1 MVVSSTTTTPQKGF
15 IFVSGGVMSS
25 LGKGLAA
32 ASLGALL
39 QARGFKVCLRKLDL
53 YLNVDPG
60 TLSPYQHGEVFVMED
75 GTEADLDF
83 GHYERYTGYVAKSA
97 DYLTSGRV
105 YETLIQKERRGD
117 FLGATVQVIPHVT
130 NTIKSF
136 ITSRTG
142 DVDFVIIEIGG
153 TVGDIEGA
161 PFLEAVRQLRCDLGA
176 SRTMFVHLTYL
187 PYVKTAGELKTKP
200 TQHSVKDLLHAG
212 IQPDLLLCRCEIPLS
227 QSIRNKLALFCNV
240 TPENVV
246 AAQDVK
252 DIYRVPQ
259 NYSSEK
265 FDERVCLHFGLD
277 PHQHPLSDQWQS
289 KWAKL
294 THNIEQPKQRIS
306 VAVVGKYVELE
317 DAYKSLKEALIHA
330 GAATQTGVDIRW
342 CHSEK
347 SSDIVDEIRTADA
360 ILVPGGF
367 GPRGVDNK
375 IRAIQFARENNIPF
389 FGICLGMQLAIV
401 EAFRNVA
408 HWADADSTEF
418 APQTEH
424 PVISLISEW
433 IQNDG
438 SVAFRNEQ
446 MDLGGTLRLGS
457 YPCVLEKDSLAF
469 KAYGEEMISERHR
482 HRFEFN
488 NPSFGQFLGNVGL
501 RVTGWSPNGKLAEV
515 VERVDHP
522 WFLAVQFHP
531 EFKSRPLGAH
541 PLFVSFVQAALK
553 HQLRL

>member
-1 MVVSSTTTTPQKGF
+1 
-15 IFVSGGVMSS
+15 MSS

-39 QARGFKVCLRKLDL
+39 QARGFRVCLRKLDL

-83 GHYERYTGYVAKSA
+83 GHYERYTGYVAQSS

-105 YETLIQKERRGD
+105 YEGLLQKERRGD

-130 NTIKSF
+130 NAIKSF
-136 ITSRTG
+136 IMSNT
-142 DVDFVIIEIGG
+142 DNVDFVIIEIGG

-161 PFLEAVRQLRCDLGA
+161 PFLESVRQLRCELGV

-227 QSIRNKLALFCNV
+227 RGIKDKLALFCNV

-246 AAQDVK
+246 AALDVK
-252 DIYRVPQ
+252 DIYKVPQ
-259 NYSSEK
+259 NYSRER
-265 FDERVCLHFGLD
+265 FDERVCLHFGIN
-277 PHQHPLSDQWQS
+277 PEEHPLSDEWQS
-289 KWAKL
+289 KWAEL
-294 THNIEQPKQRIS
+294 TRNIEKSTQRVK

-330 GAATQTGVDIRW
+330 GAATQTCVDILW

-347 SSDIVDEIRTADA
+347 SQDIVEEIRQADA
-360 ILVPGGF
+360 VLVPGGF
-367 GPRGVDNK
+367 GPRGIENK
-375 IRAIQFARENNIPF
+375 IRAIQFARENNVPF
-389 FGICLGMQLAIV
+389 FGICLGMQMALI
-401 EAFRNVA
+401 ESFRNLA
-408 HWADADSTEF
+408 NYEDADSTEF
-418 APQTEH
+418 SPHTSH
-424 PVISLISEW
+424 PIISLITEW
-433 IQNDG
+433 RQKDG
-438 SVAFRNEQ
+438 SMALRDAQV
-446 MDLGGTLRLGS
+446 DLGGTLRLGA
-457 YPCVLEKDSLAF
+457 YPCLLEEDSLAR
-469 KAYGEEMISERHR
+469 KIYGQEKISERHR

-488 NPSFGQFLGNVGL
+488 HPSFGDQLESLGL
-501 RVTGWSPNGKLAEV
+501 RVSGWSPDCRL
-515 VERVDHP
+515 VEIIERRDHP

-531 EFKSRPLGAH
+531 EFKSKPLAPH
-541 PLFVSFVQAALK
+541 PLFVSFIQAAK
-553 HQLRL
+553 AGRA